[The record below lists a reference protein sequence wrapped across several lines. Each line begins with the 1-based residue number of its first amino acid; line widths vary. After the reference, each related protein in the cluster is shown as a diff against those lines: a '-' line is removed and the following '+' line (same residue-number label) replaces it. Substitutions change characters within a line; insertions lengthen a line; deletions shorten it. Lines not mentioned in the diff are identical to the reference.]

1 MLLQA
6 RKVLVG
12 SMGEV
17 TYWALMD
24 AQEQEFIRYKRRSSF
39 EKVRERFLERGG
51 HIYLRSE

>member
-51 HIYLRSE
+51 HILLEK